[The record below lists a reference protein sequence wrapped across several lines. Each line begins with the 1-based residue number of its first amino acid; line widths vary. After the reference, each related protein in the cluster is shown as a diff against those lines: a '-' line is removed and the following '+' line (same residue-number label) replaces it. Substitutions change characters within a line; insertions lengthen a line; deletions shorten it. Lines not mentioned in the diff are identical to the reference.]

1 MTSTHF
7 PKVQKTFG
15 KFCQSD
21 MEKQQIIEKVQSGKS
36 IPVRMR
42 ASSLKGFD
50 FSGMDLTEANLSF
63 SNLSEANF
71 DGANLSKARIRASNL
86 TRASFRNANLTNADF
101 SYTNLE
107 DTDLTGA
114 RLDGINLSFSNKGTS
129 FQWGDLNL
137 VALIQSQSWLGMVLA
152 MVFGAIFVYGVS
164 GIVYFTN
171 LIATASDPLMMR
183 VNQYVVVNNILSG
196 LLTVLLTYWLT
207 PWLDQQFRKDWH
219 RYATLSI
226 LTVCCYLLFATML
239 YLVWG
244 QGFFSVIDAQ
254 PEKYGSASRN
264 APWYFYTIGPILVA
278 NVFYYLTRQGRQ
290 LSRKISEQEYK
301 LLNLEKLK
309 TRAELSALQARINPH
324 FLYNSLN
331 SIASLVHENP
341 GKAEEMTVLLS
352 KLFRYTTGRTDDQYF
367 DTIAN
372 ELEMVDTYLQIEQVR
387 FGDRLNF
394 TVQVDDPAL
403 KALTIPKFLL
413 QPIVENAIKHG
424 ISKLPEQGKI
434 RVHIYEEGNWL
445 YLCVQDN
452 GPAFREGGSSGY
464 GLRSIQDK
472 LHLLYQ
478 DEASVE
484 MQNHP
489 MKHVCVKVKMIRLT
503 NPSEGAA

>member
-1 MTSTHF
+1 
-7 PKVQKTFG
+7 
-15 KFCQSD
+15 
-21 MEKQQIIEKVQSGKS
+21 MEKQQIIEELRGGK
-36 IPVRMR
+36 PVPIRMR

-50 FSGMDLTEANLSF
+50 FRGMDLAGADLSF
-63 SNLSEANF
+63 SNLADANF
-71 DGANLSKARIRASNL
+71 DDANLRGAIVRASNL
-86 TRASFRNANLTNADF
+86 ARASFRDADLTNADF
-101 SYTNLE
+101 SYSNLA
-107 DTDLTGA
+107 DADLTDA
-114 RLDGINLSFSNKGTS
+114 RLAGINLSFSNKGTS
-129 FQWGDLNL
+129 FQWGDLSL
-137 VALIQSQSWLGMVLA
+137 VALIQSQGWLGMVLA
-152 MVFGAIFVYGVS
+152 MFFGAVLVYGVS

-171 LIATASDPLMMR
+171 LITNASDPLMMR

-207 PWLDQQFRKDWH
+207 PWLDQQFKKDWH
-219 RYATLSI
+219 RYATLTI

-239 YLVWG
+239 YFVWG
-244 QGFFSVIDAQ
+244 QVFFSQIAAQ
-254 PEKYGSASRN
+254 PEKYGSSMRT

-278 NVFYYLTRQGRQ
+278 NLFYYLTRQGRQ
-290 LSRKISEQEYK
+290 LSRKISEQEYQ

-341 GKAEEMTVLLS
+341 DKAEMMTVLLS
-352 KLFRYTTGRTDDQYF
+352 KLFRYTTGRTDDEYF

-424 ISKLPEQGKI
+424 ISKLPKEGKI
-434 RVHIYEEGNWL
+434 RVHIYEEGIWL

-452 GPAFREGGSSGY
+452 GPAFREEGVSGY
-464 GLRSIQDK
+464 GLRSIRDK
-472 LHLLYQ
+472 LRLLYQ
-478 DEASVE
+478 DDASVE
-484 MQNHP
+484 MHNLSA
-489 MKHVCVKVKMIRLT
+489 KHVCVRIKRERLT
-503 NPSEGAA
+503 SS

>member
-1 MTSTHF
+1 
-7 PKVQKTFG
+7 
-15 KFCQSD
+15 
-21 MEKQQIIEKVQSGKS
+21 MEKQQIIEELKSGKPV
-36 IPVRMR
+36 PVRMR

-50 FSGMDLTEANLSF
+50 FSGMDLTAADLSF

-71 DGANLSKARIRASNL
+71 DGANLSNARIRASNL
-86 TRASFRNANLTNADF
+86 ARASFRNADLTNADF
-101 SYTNLE
+101 SYSNLE
-107 DTDLTGA
+107 DTDLAGA
-114 RLDGINLSFSNKGTS
+114 KLNGINMSFSNKGTS
-129 FQWGDLNL
+129 FQWSDLNL
-137 VALIQSQSWLGMVLA
+137 VALIQSQSWVGMVLA
-152 MVFGAIFVYGVS
+152 MLFGAIFVYGVS

-171 LIATASDPLMMR
+171 LIVTASDPLMMR

-207 PWLDQQFRKDWH
+207 PWLDQQFRKGWH
-219 RYATLSI
+219 RYATLTL
-226 LTVCCYLLFATML
+226 LTVCCYLLFATVL
-239 YLVWG
+239 YFVWG
-244 QGFFSVIDAQ
+244 QVFFSLIAAQ
-254 PEKYGSASRN
+254 PEKYGSSART

-290 LSRKISEQEYK
+290 LSRKISEQEYQ

-309 TRAELSALQARINPH
+309 TRAELSALQAKINPH

-341 GKAEEMTVLLS
+341 DKAEEMTVLLS
-352 KLFRYTTGRTDDQYF
+352 KLFRYTTGRTEDEYF

-403 KALTIPKFLL
+403 KSLTIPKFLL

-424 ISKLPEQGKI
+424 ISKLPQEGKI
-434 RVHIYEEGNWL
+434 RIHIYEAGNWL

-452 GPAFREGGSSGY
+452 GPDFREGGSSGY

-484 MQNHP
+484 MHNQP
-489 MKHVCVKVKMIRLT
+489 AKHVCIKVKKNRLIS
-503 NPSEGAA
+503 PVAATA